1 MAHFNQ
7 LEPRRRRAAPP
18 NTRPRPDAQ
27 SPAEPAR
34 KLTLRGLV
42 VRLVRG
48 GEARTAELGEGLRRT
63 EVGRWGSGRLLAA
76 LEEWLGRR
84 SVVGRT
90 GGAEPG
96 GGEQPAEAGPPAAQ
110 TV

>member
-1 MAHFNQ
+1 M
-7 LEPRRRRAAPP
+7 
-18 NTRPRPDAQ
+18 
-27 SPAEPAR
+27 
-34 KLTLRGLV
+34 

-63 EVGRWGSGRLLAA
+63 EGGRWGSGRLLAA
-76 LEEWLGRR
+76 LEEWLGRLVR
-84 SVVGRT
+84 G
-90 GGAEPG
+90 GGGLEGAEPG